1 MVAAAPCLEQSADQ
15 AHSTRPEP
23 ARASERS
30 VARGLPAPRPS
41 RVPVLRRC
49 ACGAASGSG
58 AECAECRSKKLRR
71 DLAGREGVGAGES
84 VAPPAVHAVL
94 ATQGA
99 PIEPPVRRRLEDR
112 LGQGLASVRLHRD
125 EHAAESARAVNALA
139 YTVGERIVFG
149 AGRYAPQTADGERL
163 LVHELA
169 HVVQSRR
176 SSTGDGT
183 RPLIVG
189 SPAAAEER
197 EADAMARTARP
208 ATSRPAPS
216 AAARGR
222 LRRFASA
229 EHVEIG
235 TRALPG
241 QTANIL
247 GYGPVPV
254 GELIAMSGDYFE
266 SMQQIQDLAHQGA
279 SGRAEIDCARH
290 KVTTNGGTCADPVAE
305 AAVSSRYEQLAARN
319 WTHFTTGSPSGQS
332 NRDLYIDYHTRAIR
346 SAWLA
351 GLSPMTTQLATPE
364 ALEGFGLHY
373 LTDAFSAGHVRTPR
387 AELRNHWNGIYPD
400 FAAHLITMI
409 ACYMASYLR
418 DEEHLTT
425 PVGVLVSGVHLGV
438 VDVPGI
444 EDAIRARAGSRLANF
459 GIGDIIS
466 MAMHDADNAGLDVVS
481 PGGPAGSA
489 AGPYHWRAV
498 GDSQLFPPAAGG
510 PATLT
515 GVTPAP
521 AGPTQTMVVEA
532 VQRSWAEVRA
542 ARTAGSSSA
551 PMPSVTPASF
561 TALQLVPQADPAS
574 TTNPTYGWRV
584 PNIRALPALTQSIIA
599 AEFKPGQ
606 QIANQLGGF
615 TMANCESQHHV
626 GSAWRC
632 FMRLLRANPFEMI
645 ARACEGTTCPPG
657 NNNPCTSPREPLVPT
672 TPCP

>member
-1 MVAAAPCLEQSADQ
+1 M
-15 AHSTRPEP
+15 
-23 ARASERS
+23 
-30 VARGLPAPRPS
+30 
-41 RVPVLRRC
+41 
-49 ACGAASGSG
+49 
-58 AECAECRSKKLRR
+58 
-71 DLAGREGVGAGES
+71 
-84 VAPPAVHAVL
+84 APPAVHAVL
-94 ATQGA
+94 ATPGS
-99 PIEPPVRRRLEDR
+99 PIEPPVRRRLEHR
-112 LGQGLASVRLHRD
+112 LGHDLASVRLHRD
-125 EHAAESARAVNALA
+125 GHAADSAHAVDALA

-149 AGRYAPQTADGERL
+149 GGRYAPQTGDGEHL

-169 HVVQSRR
+169 HVVQARK
-176 SSTGDGT
+176 SSAGDGA
-183 RPLIVG
+183 PLIVG
-189 SPAAAEER
+189 SQSAAEER
-197 EADAMARTARP
+197 EADAVARNGAAPSP
-208 ATSRPAPS
+208 ATRA
-216 AAARGR
+216 R
-222 LRRFASA
+222 LRRFAST

-235 TRALPG
+235 VRALPG
-241 QTANIL
+241 QTATIF
-247 GYGPVPV
+247 GYGPIPI
-254 GELIAMSGDYFE
+254 GELIAISGDYFE
-266 SMQQIQDLAHQGA
+266 SLQQIQDVAHQGA

-290 KVTTNGGTCADPVAE
+290 KVTVGGTCTDPTAE
-305 AAVSSRYEQLAARN
+305 AAVSSRYEGLAARN
-319 WTHFTTGSPSGQS
+319 WTHFSTGSPSGQS
-332 NRDLYIDYHTRAIR
+332 NRDLYIDYHTRAIQ

-351 GLSPMTTQLATPE
+351 GMSPLTVQPAFPE

-387 AELRNHWNGIYPD
+387 ADLRSHWNGIYPD
-400 FAAHLITMI
+400 FADHLITMI

-425 PVGVLVSGVHLGV
+425 PVGLLVSGVHIGV
-438 VDVPGI
+438 YDAPGI
-444 EDAIRARAGSRLANF
+444 EDAIRARAGTRLANF

-481 PGGPAGSA
+481 PGGPAGA
-489 AGPYHWRAV
+489 PAGPYHWRAI
-498 GDSQLFPPAAGG
+498 GDNQLFPPSTGG

-515 GVTPAP
+515 GATPAP

-532 VQRSWAEVRA
+532 VQRSFAEVRA

-551 PMPSVTPASF
+551 PMPSTAPASF
-561 TALQLVPQADPAS
+561 TALQLVPQADAAS

-599 AEFKPGQ
+599 AEFNPGQ

-615 TMANCESQHHV
+615 TMADCESQHHV

-632 FMRLLRANPFEMI
+632 FMRMLRANPFEMI